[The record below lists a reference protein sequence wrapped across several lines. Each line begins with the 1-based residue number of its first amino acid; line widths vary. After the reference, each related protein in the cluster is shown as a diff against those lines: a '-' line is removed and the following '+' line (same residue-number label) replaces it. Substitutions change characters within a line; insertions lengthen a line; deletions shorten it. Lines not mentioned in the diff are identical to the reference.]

1 MRQPAKQSVLRQ
13 RSIRALVSLLL
24 LLPLISC
31 GGSHAANSKTP
42 TTNGVLPIPI
52 VNGNNAGTT
61 RLTGTVY
68 LDPGHGGIDQGTSGY
83 TSNGTLV
90 YEKTVVLQIA
100 LLTAQRL
107 RADGLTVVLTRTS
120 DSDPCVNPSD
130 LTADGTAMTPAGVL
144 ADLQCRINKANASNA
159 QVLLSLHMNAY
170 SDPSVSGT
178 ETYYD
183 DSRPFSARNQH
194 LAQLVQQDL
203 INALHARGY
212 VTPDRGIAA
221 DSQDDAESMGTLPA
235 TYNHLVLLGPGVP
248 GQLVPSQMPGALCE
262 IFFLSNPSE
271 ATAVTDPS
279 VQKLIAGALA
289 QAIETF
295 LLQGG

>member
-1 MRQPAKQSVLRQ
+1 MRRQ
-13 RSIRALVSLLL
+13 RSIRASATLLL
-24 LLPLISC
+24 LLPLVSC
-31 GGSHAANSKTP
+31 GGHPANSKTP
-42 TTNGVLPIPI
+42 TSNSVLPIPI
-52 VNGNNAGTT
+52 VNSNNSGPK
-61 RLTGTVY
+61 RVTGTVY

-83 TSNGTLV
+83 TANGTLV

-107 RADGLTVVLTRTS
+107 RADGLTVVMTRTS
-120 DSDPCVNPSD
+120 DADPCITPAD
-130 LTADGTAMTPAGVL
+130 LTPDGTAMTPSGVL
-144 ADLQCRINKANASNA
+144 ADLQCRIDKANASNA

-183 DSRPFSARNQH
+183 DSRPFSAQNQR
-194 LAQLVQQDL
+194 LAQLVQQDV
-203 INALHARGY
+203 INALHAQGY

-221 DSQDDAESMGTLPA
+221 DSQDNAESMGTLPA

-279 VQKLIAGALA
+279 VQNLIAGALA

-295 LLQGG
+295 LQQGG